1 MRKAKNNKKSTLIAV
16 FVGAISTVAVSS
28 IITAYKRYSKDKR
41 DREIKELVY
50 DIEMTLSDFDVVD
63 FESFNERL
71 EEYFNIKAEKMN
83 AESFNENEDIEKCN
97 FDEVVYSSPKFS
109 SKISSSEIFISCIA
123 EDEKSYNCDD
133 LKEAF
138 EKNKRF
144 EKLYK

>member
-1 MRKAKNNKKSTLIAV
+1 MRKSKNNKKSTLIAV
-16 FVGAISTVAVSS
+16 FAGVISTVAVSS

-63 FESFNERL
+63 FDSFNEHL
-71 EEYFNIKAEKMN
+71 KEYFNVKAEKMDT
-83 AESFNENEDIEKCN
+83 ESFNENENIEKCN
-97 FDEVVYSSPKFS
+97 FYEVIYSSPKFS
-109 SKISSSEIFISCIA
+109 SKISSSEIFVSCIA
-123 EDEKSYNCDD
+123 EDEKSYNYED